1 MISLWS
7 GHIIWIYSWRSVP
20 ITDSCISSAAVILPL
35 VFQVFCLLYKPH
47 NEELSSNKKLLFFT
61 KILPV
66 TDLGDYSLATKDM
79 ATSLWNLGHFSVP
92 DEKLKLHKL
101 HFILG
106 SFLCF
111 PKYSADNHYAW
122 QTAIKA
128 QVQWN
133 PAWLPAS
140 SWLAVVKCGCSIWD
154 FSGLFIES

>member
-1 MISLWS
+1 MLLSSSLIISVLWFLFDLVILFEPIARDPS
-7 GHIIWIYSWRSVP
+7 
-20 ITDSCISSAAVILPL
+20 ITDKCTSSAAVILPL
-35 VFQVFCLLYKPH
+35 VSQVFCLLYKPH
-47 NEELSSNKKLLFFT
+47 NEGLSGNKKLIFFT
-61 KILPV
+61 EILPA

-92 DEKLKLHKL
+92 YEKLKLHKL

-111 PKYSADNHYAW
+111 PKYFADNHYAW

-140 SWLAVVKCGCSIWD
+140 SW
-154 FSGLFIES
+154 